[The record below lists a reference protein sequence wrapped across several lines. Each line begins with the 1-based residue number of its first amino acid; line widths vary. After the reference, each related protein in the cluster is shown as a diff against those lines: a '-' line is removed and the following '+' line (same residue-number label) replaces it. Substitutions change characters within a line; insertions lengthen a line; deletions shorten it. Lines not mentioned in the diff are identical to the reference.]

1 MTRLTLTDL
10 NPDEHNQGL
19 HCYPFKTKSNGCIG
33 SCNAPE
39 NLSSRICFSKKK
51 TEYVNLNVF
60 KLVKGIKE

>member
-39 NLSSRICFSKKK
+39 NLSSRICISKKK
-51 TEYVNLNVF
+51 LNM
-60 KLVKGIKE
+60 

>member
-39 NLSSRICFSKKK
+39 NLSSRICILKKK
-51 TEYVNLNVF
+51 NSICKFECF
-60 KLVKGIKE
+60 